1 MCTSVFHHKCI
12 FDRKAREDEAAA
24 TQRLNEM
31 EANYGDVI
39 PRRDFET
46 LQKQYTAL
54 EEKLATIRDDFN
66 KLKDEHE

>member
-1 MCTSVFHHKCI
+1 MKFH
-12 FDRKAREDEAAA
+12 FVSSRKAREDESAA
-24 TQRLNEM
+24 TRRLHEM

-46 LQKQYTAL
+46 LQKQYIAL
-54 EEKLATIRDDFN
+54 EEKLNTIRDDFN